1 MQLGMCALSALM
13 ASQILTSVAHTRS
26 RCLRSKLSWYRPM
39 SISEYLSIKLTLE
52 GPIRFETDF
61 FFVAAFEQ
69 ELREELVLL
78 LILFP
83 PFFVEINANDFSFL
97 AEDLVISYD

>member
-1 MQLGMCALSALM
+1 MRFIG
-13 ASQILTSVAHTRS
+13 IDGVADLDQCGAYS
-26 RCLRSKLSWYRPM
+26 FPM
-39 SISEYLSIKLTLE
+39 FEIQTLVVQADVDIGVLEYIKLTLK

-83 PFFVEINANDFSFL
+83 PFFVEINANDLSFL

>member
-1 MQLGMCALSALM
+1 MFEIQTLVVQADVDIGVL
-13 ASQILTSVAHTRS
+13 
-26 RCLRSKLSWYRPM
+26 
-39 SISEYLSIKLTLE
+39 EYIKLTLE